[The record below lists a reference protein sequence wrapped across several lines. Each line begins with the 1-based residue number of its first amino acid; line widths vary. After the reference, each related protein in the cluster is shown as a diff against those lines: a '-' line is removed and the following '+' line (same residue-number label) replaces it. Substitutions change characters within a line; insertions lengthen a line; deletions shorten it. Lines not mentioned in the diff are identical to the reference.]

1 MADNQN
7 KLYRKQ
13 ALQQVSSPENLD
25 QSLQISNSLGWV
37 AVATLGV
44 ILAAALVWG
53 IWGSIATKVSTQGI
67 FLHQSGIANIQTQAS
82 GKLTNISVSV
92 GDSVSGGTVIATM
105 RLENLEQ
112 RIEDEKAA
120 LQDLKKEHR
129 LYVANASEK
138 LQLSEQS
145 RREQE
150 EKLRE
155 SLTAQE
161 EQIAFLEEKL
171 EGMLPLYEDQLITRQ
186 KVVDVQGQLSQARIE
201 RADILNQISTLEN
214 NFLEQKNSFALDTLQ
229 NYNNVF
235 AQQRN
240 VNNLIRQKDRQ
251 SKIRSDFNGT
261 IVELLVFEGELV
273 TADAAIARVS
283 PRAPDYPVILFA
295 SPYDGKKIE
304 PGMEAQV
311 SPSTV
316 SRDEYGSMVAT
327 VTSVSEVPA
336 SPQRLNNLLEN
347 ESLINTVSQSGPP
360 IIVVVELKYDEDTG
374 NFVWTSSKTPPYQIG
389 IGTLCTATVTVKTQ
403 SPISLVI
410 PILEETAGL

>member
-1 MADNQN
+1 MADKKN

-13 ALQQVSSPENLD
+13 ALEQLSSPENLN

-53 IWGSIATKVSTQGI
+53 IWGSVATQVTTQGI
-67 FLHQSGIANIQTQAS
+67 ILHQSGIENIQTQAS
-82 GKLTNISVSV
+82 GKLINVSVSV
-92 GDSVSGGTVIATM
+92 GDSVTDGTVIATM

-112 RIEDEKAA
+112 RIEDAKET
-120 LQDLKKEHR
+120 LQNLKKEHR
-129 LYVANASEK
+129 LYVSNASEK
-138 LQLSEQS
+138 LQLNEQTKL
-145 RREQE
+145 EQE
-150 EKLRE
+150 EKLHE

-171 EGMLPLYEDQLITRQ
+171 DDMLPLYEDQLITQQ
-186 KVVDVQGQLSQARIE
+186 KLVDVQEQVSQARIE
-201 RADILNQISTLEN
+201 RTDILNQISTLEN

-229 NYNNVF
+229 NYDNVL
-235 AQQRN
+235 AQQRT
-240 VNNLIRQKDRQ
+240 VKDLTRQKDRQ

-261 IVELLVFEGELV
+261 IVEILAFEDELV

-283 PRAPDYPVILFA
+283 PQTSDYPVILFA

-304 PGMEAQV
+304 PGMEAQI

-347 ESLINTVSQSGPP
+347 ESLVNTVSQSGPP
-360 IIVVVELKYDEDTG
+360 IIAIVELEYDEDTG
-374 NFVWTSSKTPPYQIG
+374 NFVWTSSKQPPYQIG
-389 IGTLCTATVTVKTQ
+389 IGTLCTATVTVMTQ
-403 SPISLVI
+403 PPISLVI
-410 PILEETAGL
+410 PILEEAAGL